1 MIRIEPLA
9 LHPQHVIALVQMLH
23 AEWGALNN
31 WSDPDKLRASIEN
44 RMTTVKAPMAFI
56 ALAGDRLVGSA
67 SLKVN
72 ELPEYPDKLFWIG
85 DVIIAPDQRGRG
97 IGTAIMRAI
106 VRHAATLGISDLY
119 LYTPDQEQYYRKLG
133 WNTVSRSDANG
144 EDNVVMHYGC

>member
-9 LHPQHVIALVQMLH
+9 LHPQHVTALVQMLH
-23 AEWGALNN
+23 TEWGGLKN
-31 WSDPDKLRASIEN
+31 WSDPDKLRASLEI
-44 RMTTVKAPMAFI
+44 RMTAVKAPMTLI
-56 ALAGDRLVGSA
+56 ALEGDRLVGSA

-72 ELPEYPDKLFWIG
+72 ELPEHPDRLFWIG

-97 IGTAIMRAI
+97 IGTAMMRAI

-119 LYTPDQEQYYRKLG
+119 LYTPDQEHYYRKLG
-133 WNTVSRSDANG
+133 WNTVGRSNANG